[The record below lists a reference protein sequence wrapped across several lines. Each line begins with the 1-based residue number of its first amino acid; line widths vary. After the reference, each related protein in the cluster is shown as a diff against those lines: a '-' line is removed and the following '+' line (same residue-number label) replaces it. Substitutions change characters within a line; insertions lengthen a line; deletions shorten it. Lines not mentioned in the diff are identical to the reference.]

1 VGGQSR
7 TSQGHNRK
15 STGSQSAPPP
25 RHALARPVNGNTI
38 NGNTAAASSTQ
49 PRRKKPA
56 SAKPSLPKD
65 E

>member
-1 VGGQSR
+1 
-7 TSQGHNRK
+7 
-15 STGSQSAPPP
+15 
-25 RHALARPVNGNTI
+25 VNGNTI
-38 NGNTAAASSTQ
+38 NGNTSAVSSVQ